1 MGHESNNNPEQ
12 SELPDIGKIEQL
24 KQRLREIENAITE
37 AEGIPSEEVAAAVID
52 KKQQEIVECNA
63 RKVELEM
70 EIQENL
76 ESLMG
81 KLANESNALADG
93 RALAPDANFGAS
105 EKKISTIEDAIAEN
119 RRALQELSNI

>member
-93 RALAPDANFGAS
+93 RALALMR
-105 EKKISTIEDAIAEN
+105 ISVHLKRKSAQLKMQL
-119 RRALQELSNI
+119 RRIGVLCRS